1 MAGKSENESEN
12 TSASKNDV
20 PPLDFALVLAS
31 SVHDMKNSVGMLL
44 ASLEEVIQE
53 TPPENEEQKRRFN
66 TLHYESS
73 RINNELVQL
82 LTIYRM
88 QNQFLPL
95 RIDHY
100 YVIDVMEE
108 QVARNH
114 MLLETGNIELD
125 FQCDDELNWY
135 YDNDLVSS
143 VIHNIFVNCIRY
155 TKSKIMIRAEEY
167 EGYLCISIEDDGP
180 GYPAHMLDKPS
191 NLVENASDVADGG
204 THLGL
209 YFAEQIAAMHK
220 QGDKTGHIALEN
232 GGVYGGGVFRLFI
245 P

>member
-1 MAGKSENESEN
+1 MASNSETNKAN
-12 TSASKNDV
+12 QA

-44 ASLEEVIQE
+44 ASLEEVIQD
-53 TPPENEEQKRRFN
+53 TPPENEEQKKRFN

-95 RIDHY
+95 RIDHH

-114 MLLETGNIELD
+114 MLLETGNVDLD
-125 FQCDDELNWY
+125 LQCDDELNWY
-135 YDNDLVSS
+135 YDNDLISS
-143 VIHNIFVNCIRY
+143 VIHNLFVNCIRY
-155 TKSKIMIRAEEY
+155 TKSKIAIRAEELD
-167 EGYLCISIEDDGP
+167 GFLCISIEDDGP
-180 GYPAHMLDKPS
+180 GYPKHMLEKPS
-191 NLVENASDVADGG
+191 NLVENAADVADGG

-220 QGDKTGHIALEN
+220 QDEKVGHISLEN
-232 GGVYGGGVFRLFI
+232 GGIYGGGVFKLYI